1 MNAGSGDQISAL
13 IMQKLG
19 LRFTTQVA
27 DGEMT
32 ISPSEHHPNESFSI
46 RFVPGWRSADAFLS
60 PGAFAGTMVR
70 SMGQTGP
77 NEKLL
82 FAGYASALKK
92 AGLQVAMTINSSA
105 VDAEDPSCW
114 PDQWNAFSIS
124 LRKTAL
130 LFDLNNDAELL
141 PVADLLLTPLAAM
154 AIALIGTESVPPI
167 EGEIEGAAVQYLAT
181 RYERRKL
188 NRDACIRIHST
199 DCAGCDFSFGA
210 FYGEEAEGFIEV
222 HHIESLAAG
231 GEVRINPAT
240 DLIPLCSNCHSFVHR
255 FTPPLPIAELRR
267 IIAERRTPCSGA

>member
-1 MNAGSGDQISAL
+1 MNADSGEQISAL

-19 LRFTTQVA
+19 LRFTTQLA
-27 DGEMT
+27 DGEL
-32 ISPSEHHPNESFSI
+32 IIAPSDHHPNESFSI
-46 RFVPGWRSADAFLS
+46 RFAPGWRSADAFLN

-70 SMGQTGP
+70 SMGHAGP
-77 NEKLL
+77 KEKLL
-82 FAGYASALKK
+82 FGGYVSALKK
-92 AGLQVAMTINSSA
+92 TGLQVAMTINGNA
-105 VDAEDPSCW
+105 VDAENPSLW

-130 LFDLNNDAELL
+130 VFDLNKDTELL
-141 PVADLLLTPLAAM
+141 PVADLLVTPLAAM
-154 AIALIGTESVPPI
+154 AIALIGTENVEAV
-167 EGEIEGAAVQYLAT
+167 EGEIEGAPIQYLAT
-181 RYERRKL
+181 RYERSKL
-188 NRDACIRIHST
+188 NREACIRFHGT

-255 FTPPLPIAELRR
+255 FAPPLPIAELRR